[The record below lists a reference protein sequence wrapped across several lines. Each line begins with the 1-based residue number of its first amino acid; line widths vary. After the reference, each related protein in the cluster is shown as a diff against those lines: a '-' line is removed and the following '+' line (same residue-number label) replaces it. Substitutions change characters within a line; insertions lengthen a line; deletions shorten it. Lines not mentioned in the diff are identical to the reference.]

1 MLPDML
7 PDALLPHPLLRNAT
21 LRDGCAQTLQT
32 CAEVALHMLSG
43 IVEAVLTDALS
54 TALGEADP
62 SRLPHDANPSVM
74 LAAAASLLFDV
85 RDLQPPETASERDQ
99 AALHRAALALAAH
112 RSDDAR
118 AAFSAADWAA
128 GMCLPDKLPW
138 PELLRQAWLLGWRHL
153 IAHWVQPERASLAE
167 LGALIEGARAHG
179 GPTDADADALLAEA
193 GGVAAACRMLAF
205 CASIRQAAHLGEQG
219 SVDMRVLASQ
229 DREARRHA
237 LAGAGDA
244 DLHAAL
250 VCLHAAAWRMARPEA
265 RG

>member
-32 CAEVALHMLSG
+32 CAEGALHMLSG

-193 GGVAAACRMLAF
+193 GRAPWRAGECRYARPGKPGSRGAPARARRRGRRGPARGAGLFACRGLANG
-205 CASIRQAAHLGEQG
+205 AAGG
-219 SVDMRVLASQ
+219 ARVI
-229 DREARRHA
+229 
-237 LAGAGDA
+237 
-244 DLHAAL
+244 AL
-250 VCLHAAAWRMARPEA
+250 VLCC
-265 RG
+265 

>member
-32 CAEVALHMLSG
+32 CAEGALHMLSG

-179 GPTDADADALLAEA
+179 GPTDADADAILAEA
-193 GGVAAACRMLAF
+193 GRPRTLASRGVSI
-205 CASIRQAAHLGEQG
+205 CASWQA
-219 SVDMRVLASQ
+219 RI
-229 DREARRHA
+229 ARR
-237 LAGAGDA
+237 AGTRSQARATRTCTRRWSVCMPRPGEWRGRRRAGDRA
-244 DLHAAL
+244 CTVLL
-250 VCLHAAAWRMARPEA
+250 
-265 RG
+265 RGSRG